1 MYGVVARALGVKVFE
16 APLCPDFSVDIPAVK
31 RIGSA
36 GAKLLFLCSPN
47 NPTGNQ
53 SSLATISA
61 ITEAFE
67 GLIVIDEAY
76 IDFAS
81 GPSAMSLLGEC
92 DRLVVLRTLSKAWGL
107 AGIRV
112 GFAVGAPELIEA
124 LARIKMPYN
133 VNAVSQEIACQ
144 ALSNPSVYGEQ
155 VSLIVSERERVAAA
169 LRGSRGVEQVFES
182 EGNFLLV
189 RFVNSGCV
197 FQALRD
203 RGIVVRDR
211 GREVGCE
218 RCIRIS
224 VGTPE
229 ENDVLLCVLRE
240 VV

>member
-1 MYGVVARALGVKVFE
+1 VKVFE
-16 APLCPDFSVDIPAVK
+16 APLRPDFSVDIPAVK
-31 RIGSA
+31 RLGSE

-61 ITEAFE
+61 ITEAFK

-81 GPSAMSLLGEC
+81 GPSALRLLREC
-92 DRLVVLRTLSKAWGL
+92 DRLVILRTLSKAWGL

-112 GFAVGAPELIEA
+112 GFAIGAAELIDA

-155 VSLIVSERERVAAA
+155 VSLIVSERERVAGV

-189 RFVNSGCV
+189 RFIDSGSV
-197 FQALRD
+197 FRELRD

-211 GREVGCE
+211 SREVGCE

-229 ENDVLLCVLRE
+229 ENDALLCVLRE
-240 VV
+240 VA